1 MSEANPTWIAEL
13 ERAIPEL
20 AGSVSVEARP
30 HAQVAPITAWVQAAI
45 TADDLETAGRGFDWV
60 NEQLLQPSMLQR
72 QLSIYFVSM
81 IHFTG
86 MDLVRRNQFFE
97 RMPAKLFR
105 LWRELNHS
113 IDAAHELEK

>member
-1 MSEANPTWIAEL
+1 
-13 ERAIPEL
+13 
-20 AGSVSVEARP
+20 
-30 HAQVAPITAWVQAAI
+30 
-45 TADDLETAGRGFDWV
+45 
-60 NEQLLQPSMLQR
+60 
-72 QLSIYFVSM
+72 
-81 IHFTG
+81 

>member
-1 MSEANPTWIAEL
+1 MSEPDIDWIANL
-13 ERAIPEL
+13 EQAIPEL
-20 AGSVSVEARP
+20 AGSVSAEAAP
-30 HAQVAPITAWVQAAI
+30 YAQVAPITAWVQAAI
-45 TADDLETAGRGFDWV
+45 TADDLDAAGRGFDWV
-60 NEQLLQPSMLQR
+60 NEQLLESSVLQR
-72 QLSIYFVSM
+72 HLSIYFVSM